1 MENANSVERSN
12 SREGDQASY
21 FYVVWPEETVT
32 TISASGVLDSTL
44 SAQRP
49 HGCVVNRTHGQ
60 HREELQQE
68 HQQIME
74 HSNVALSPPGGRLSE
89 IEVGSFGSP
98 LTSPILS
105 IADASPIVAQSAA
118 VQTTAQEDVERSSS
132 ARYEQQEGNKR
143 SKEIGATS
151 LATANKIIQALHA

>member
-32 TISASGVLDSTL
+32 TLSASGSLDPTL

-49 HGCVVNRTHGQ
+49 HGCVVNRIHG
-60 HREELQQE
+60 HRESQQQE

-74 HSNVALSPPGGRLSE
+74 HSNVALSPPAGRLSE
-89 IEVGSFGSP
+89 IEVGGFGSP

-105 IADASPIVAQSAA
+105 IADASPIVQSAA
-118 VQTTAQEDVERSSS
+118 VQATAQEVVERTSS
-132 ARYEQQEGNKR
+132 AGYEQQEANIR

-151 LATANKIIQALHA
+151 P